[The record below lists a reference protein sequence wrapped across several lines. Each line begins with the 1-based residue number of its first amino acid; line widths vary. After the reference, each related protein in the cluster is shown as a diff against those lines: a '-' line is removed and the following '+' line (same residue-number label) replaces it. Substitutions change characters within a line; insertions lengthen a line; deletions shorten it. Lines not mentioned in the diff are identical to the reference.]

1 MTSTNIFDIDP
12 DIKDELKQRIWQIL
26 QPPMLTEDAPI
37 RGDGRDRLS
46 DEMPFPECQ
55 YVANG
60 LPLEQA
66 QKLGNTYRAG
76 QKIEPIDNPVA
87 DRISNKLNQIQSE
100 TQRYPLQK

>member
-1 MTSTNIFDIDP
+1 MTNTFDIDP

-26 QPPMLTEDAPI
+26 QPPTLNAIEDAPI

-66 QKLGNTYRAG
+66 ENLGTAYRAG
-76 QKIEPIDNPVA
+76 KILEPCGHPAA
-87 DRISNKLNQIQSE
+87 DRISNRLNQIQKR
-100 TQRYPLQK
+100 TQRYPLEK